1 MTSIMLLLVKQ
12 ICQSAITQVRT
23 IKMEN
28 AISMIIQKSNYNH
41 AKQLRT
47 LVLSTNVNDYD
58 TGETIVDGNIRKTLT
73 CSRIVDNL
81 ILSELNGAKVGR
93 KYLGQQNNDF
103 LMKNASF
110 DSTSSEDIEKRRALI
125 LKETRC
131 RIKTQELIVN
141 SIVVPSTSTAC

>member
-1 MTSIMLLLVKQ
+1 MFLLVKQ

-47 LVLSTNVNDYD
+47 LVLSTNINDYD
-58 TGETIVDGNIRKTLT
+58 TGETIVEGNIRKTLT
-73 CSRIVDNL
+73 CSQIVGNP

-110 DSTSSEDIEKRRALI
+110 NSTSSEDIEKEER
-125 LKETRC
+125 
-131 RIKTQELIVN
+131 
-141 SIVVPSTSTAC
+141 

>member
-28 AISMIIQKSNYNH
+28 AISMIIQNSNYNH

-47 LVLSTNVNDYD
+47 LVLSTNINDY
-58 TGETIVDGNIRKTLT
+58 GNIRKILT
-73 CSRIVDNL
+73 CSQIVDNP

-103 LMKNASF
+103 LMKKASF

>member
-1 MTSIMLLLVKQ
+1 MFLLVKQ

-28 AISMIIQKSNYNH
+28 AISMIIQNSNYNH

-47 LVLSTNVNDYD
+47 LVLSTNINDY
-58 TGETIVDGNIRKTLT
+58 GNIRKILT
-73 CSRIVDNL
+73 CSQIVDNP

-103 LMKNASF
+103 LMKKASF
-110 DSTSSEDIEKRRALI
+110 DSTSSEGYREKKSADFERN
-125 LKETRC
+125 K
-131 RIKTQELIVN
+131 V
-141 SIVVPSTSTAC
+141 SY

>member
-1 MTSIMLLLVKQ
+1 MFLLVKQ

-28 AISMIIQKSNYNH
+28 AISMIIQNSNYNH

-47 LVLSTNVNDYD
+47 LVLSTNINDY
-58 TGETIVDGNIRKTLT
+58 GNIRKILT
-73 CSRIVDNL
+73 CRQIVDNP

>member
-1 MTSIMLLLVKQ
+1 MFLLVKQ

-28 AISMIIQKSNYNH
+28 AISMIIQNSNYNH

-47 LVLSTNVNDYD
+47 LVLSTNINDY
-58 TGETIVDGNIRKTLT
+58 GNIRKILT
-73 CSRIVDNL
+73 CSQIVDNP

-103 LMKNASF
+103 LMKKASF

>member
-28 AISMIIQKSNYNH
+28 AISMIIQYSNYNH

-47 LVLSTNVNDYD
+47 LVLSTNVNEYD
-58 TGETIVDGNIRKTLT
+58 TGVTIVDGNIRKTLT
-73 CSRIVDNL
+73 CSRIVDNP

-110 DSTSSEDIEKRRALI
+110 DSTSSEEYREKKSADIERNK
-125 LKETRC
+125 
-131 RIKTQELIVN
+131 V
-141 SIVVPSTSTAC
+141 SY

>member
-1 MTSIMLLLVKQ
+1 MFLLVKQ

-28 AISMIIQKSNYNH
+28 AISMIIQNSNYNH

-47 LVLSTNVNDYD
+47 LVLSTNINDY
-58 TGETIVDGNIRKTLT
+58 GNIRKILT
-73 CSRIVDNL
+73 CSQIVDNP

>member
-1 MTSIMLLLVKQ
+1 
-12 ICQSAITQVRT
+12 
-23 IKMEN
+23 MEN

-73 CSRIVDNL
+73 CSRIVDNP

-110 DSTSSEDIEKRRALI
+110 DSTSSEEYREKKSADIERNK
-125 LKETRC
+125 
-131 RIKTQELIVN
+131 V
-141 SIVVPSTSTAC
+141 SY

>member
-1 MTSIMLLLVKQ
+1 MLLLVKQ

-73 CSRIVDNL
+73 CSRIVDNP

-110 DSTSSEDIEKRRALI
+110 DSTSSEEYREKKSADIERNK
-125 LKETRC
+125 
-131 RIKTQELIVN
+131 V
-141 SIVVPSTSTAC
+141 SY

>member
-1 MTSIMLLLVKQ
+1 MTSIMFLLVKQ

-28 AISMIIQKSNYNH
+28 AISMIIQNSNYNH

-47 LVLSTNVNDYD
+47 LVLSTNINDY
-58 TGETIVDGNIRKTLT
+58 GNIRKILT
-73 CSRIVDNL
+73 CSQIVDNP

-103 LMKNASF
+103 LMKKASF

>member
-73 CSRIVDNL
+73 CSRIVDNP

-110 DSTSSEDIEKRRALI
+110 DSTSSEEYREKKSADIERNK
-125 LKETRC
+125 
-131 RIKTQELIVN
+131 V
-141 SIVVPSTSTAC
+141 SY